1 MKPLCSALMLAGL
14 LGVSPPGFAESTE
27 ELAARLDAM
36 SAEIKELRAELA
48 RVKAQQAGVEAAQ
61 AAPVPAAASPAPP
74 AVAATVAAPNNTS
87 EPTKAV
93 PVTTPR
99 SIAAAPR
106 PGAAPGVIVIST
118 AAAADSGNEQQTTI
132 FGYGELNYTRPRNN
146 SAATQFDVRR
156 AILGIGHRFDESTR
170 FAMELEFEHA
180 VTSKD
185 DKGEVAVE
193 QAFVDHA
200 FKPGLGMQAGLFL
213 LPVGFLNRRHEPT
226 AYYGVERNFVET
238 AIIPSTWREGG
249 AALRGDTESGFT
261 WSTGLTTGFDLS
273 KWDAAGTGGRK
284 SPLASIHQEGQL
296 AHAKN
301 LAGFGALEYIG
312 VPGLLVGGFVFTQK
326 AGQGQAGFTA
336 ASPGITLWDLHA
348 RWTPGKWDLSAV
360 YAAGRISGTSELNLV
375 TIGNPTPIPKAF
387 FGWYLQGAYTVWTR
401 GDRSLSPF
409 VRYERFNTA
418 SQYAAFPP
426 GLGIAAGQTERVV
439 TAGASF
445 RLNPNVVFKADYQ
458 KFDIDPSRDRFS
470 LGLGYAF

>member
-1 MKPLCSALMLAGL
+1 MKRLCSALMLAGL
-14 LGVSPPGFAESTE
+14 LGTAVPGFAESTE

-48 RVKAQQAGVEAAQ
+48 RVKAQQAGTVPAVQSPPVPATIARPTAAPQ
-61 AAPVPAAASPAPP
+61 APTAAPVTAQAS
-74 AVAATVAAPNNTS
+74 
-87 EPTKAV
+87 
-93 PVTTPR
+93 
-99 SIAAAPR
+99 IDAPR
-106 PGAAPGVIVIST
+106 AGAAPGVMTIATVG
-118 AAAADSGNEQQTTI
+118 APDSGNEQQTSI
-132 FGYGELNYTRPRNN
+132 FGYGEINYNRPRNN
-146 SAATQFDVRR
+146 SADTQLDVRR
-156 AILGIGHRFDESTR
+156 AIIGFGHRFDERTR

-180 VTSKD
+180 VTSAT

-193 QAFVDHA
+193 QVYIDHA
-200 FKPGLGMQAGLFL
+200 FKPGLGVQAGLFL

-238 AIIPSTWREGG
+238 AIIPTTWREGG
-249 AALRGDTESGFT
+249 ASLRGDTESGLV
-261 WSTGLTTGFDLS
+261 WSTGITTGFDLS
-273 KWDAAGTGGRK
+273 KWDAAATGGRE

-296 AHAKN
+296 ARAKN
-301 LAGFGALEYIG
+301 LAAFGALEYIG
-312 VPGLLVGGFVFTQK
+312 LPGLLVGGFVFNQK

-336 ASPGITLWDLHA
+336 SSPGITVWDLHA
-348 RWTPGKWDLSAV
+348 RWTPGKWDLSAI
-360 YAAGRISGTSELNLV
+360 YAAGTITGTGDLNLV

-401 GDRSLSPF
+401 GEKSLSPF
-409 VRYERFNTA
+409 VRYERYNTA

-426 GLGIAAGQTERVV
+426 GLGIDPGQTERVV

-458 KFDIDPSRDRFS
+458 KFDINPTRDRFS

>member
-1 MKPLCSALMLAGL
+1 MKRFCSASMLAGL
-14 LGVSPPGFAESTE
+14 LSAAAPGFAESTD

-36 SAEIKELRAELA
+36 SAEIKELKAELA
-48 RVKAQQAGVEAAQ
+48 RVKAQQGGVVAEAPVVPATI
-61 AAPVPAAASPAPP
+61 AAPASASIGAGRAGAGTP
-74 AVAATVAAPNNTS
+74 TVAPIVSQAS
-87 EPTKAV
+87 V
-93 PVTTPR
+93 D
-99 SIAAAPR
+99 APR
-106 PGAAPGVIVIST
+106 PGAAPGVMTISS
-118 AAAADSGNEQQTTI
+118 AGQDSGNEQQTTI
-132 FGYGELNYTRPRNN
+132 FGYGEINYNRPRNN
-146 SAATQFDVRR
+146 SADTQLDVRR
-156 AILGIGHRFDESTR
+156 AIIGFGHRFDERTR

-180 VTSKD
+180 VTSAT

-193 QAFVDHA
+193 QVYIDHA
-200 FKPGLGMQAGLFL
+200 FKPGLGVQAGLFL

-249 AALRGDTESGFT
+249 ASLRGDTESGLV
-261 WSTGLTTGFDLS
+261 WSTGITTGFDLS
-273 KWDAAGTGGRK
+273 KWDAAATGGRE

-296 AHAKN
+296 ARAKN

-312 VPGLLVGGFVFTQK
+312 IPGLLVGGFAFTQK

-336 ASPGITLWDLHA
+336 SSPGITVWDLHA
-348 RWTPGKWDLSAV
+348 RWTPGKWDLSAI
-360 YAAGRISGTSELNLV
+360 YAAGTITGTGDLNLV

-401 GDRSLSPF
+401 GEKSLSPF
-409 VRYERFNTA
+409 VRYERYNTA

-426 GLGIAAGQTERVV
+426 GLGIDPGQTERVV

-458 KFDIDPSRDRFS
+458 KFDINPTRDRFS